1 MEDGHQRVSVAFTLW
16 SFLGEACP
24 WKETGGGGGRVVE
37 RAGGT
42 IFRVTAGGVGRHNR
56 RFCTGI
62 HYAVFASSARL
73 SSAFCNE
80 GREALLLLARGGR
93 HASVGRAG
101 RGNPLGPVRE
111 GNKQC
116 RNLRGEE
123 RCWAVREG
131 EEA

>member
-1 MEDGHQRVSVAFTLW
+1 M
-16 SFLGEACP
+16 
-24 WKETGGGGGRVVE
+24 E

-93 HASVGRAG
+93 QGERGAGGSWEPPGAGPRGEQTTLSQLEGG
-101 RGNPLGPVRE
+101 RGERMVR
-111 GNKQC
+111 G
-116 RNLRGEE
+116 RGKKKSGRHLLLLLLWPKPSLTYFSSIALSFSLELQ
-123 RCWAVREG
+123 
-131 EEA
+131 